1 MRWFKH
7 MTNSIDDEKISKLVD
22 ECGLEGYGFFWRV
35 LEMIAAQVDDDGKNY
50 CSYSKRAWCN
60 KLAINHQTWSKLIA
74 SCEQAG
80 LFEVSYSEQEGSKPR
95 ARSEQGASK
104 KGASEEQEGS
114 KKGASQHQII
124 TVKSPN
130 ILKYRDEWSRKK
142 AKNSGVSP
150 EKLRSDSGPSRARV
164 PDTDTETETE
174 TDIKDN
180 PHPFA
185 NEGETCG
192 FSPDPSCEL
201 GEPDGKVPPPAGE
214 NPEMRKTRRRAQEQR
229 RSAGSCIA
237 DLRAAM
243 ETYTVNAELR
253 QALEGFR
260 VMRERLRKP
269 LTARAF
275 QLTCAELD
283 KLAGNDEALK
293 VKILDQSV
301 QRGWQGVFA
310 LKSDA
315 GMQQEDRWAGAI

>member
-60 KLAINHQTWSKLIA
+60 KLAIKHQTWSKLIA
-74 SCEQAG
+74 SCDQAG
-80 LFEVSYSEQEGSKPR
+80 LFEVSDDGQM
-95 ARSEQGASK
+95 
-104 KGASEEQEGS
+104 
-114 KKGASQHQII
+114 I
-124 TVKSPN
+124 TLKSPN
-130 ILKYRDEWSRKK
+130 ILKYRDEYSKKKGRK
-142 AKNSGVSP
+142 SGQCP
-150 EKLRSDSGPSRARV
+150 DNIRTDSGPSRARV
-164 PDTDTETETE
+164 PDTETETETE

-201 GEPDGKVPPPAGE
+201 GEPDGEVPPPAGE

-229 RSAGSCIA
+229 RSAGSSIA

>member
-74 SCEQAG
+74 SCEQSG

-95 ARSEQGASK
+95 AKS
-104 KGASEEQEGS
+104 EQEGS

-164 PDTDTETETE
+164 PDTDTDTDTE

-185 NEGETCG
+185 NVGETCG

-201 GEPDGKVPPPAGE
+201 GKPDGEVPPPAGE

-229 RSAGSCIA
+229 RSAGSSIA

>member
-80 LFEVSYSEQEGSKPR
+80 LFEVSYSEQEGSK
-95 ARSEQGASK
+95 
-104 KGASEEQEGS
+104 
-114 KKGASQHQII
+114 KGASQHQII

-142 AKNSGVSP
+142 AKNSGMSP

-164 PDTDTETETE
+164 PDTDTETET
-174 TDIKDN
+174 DIKDN

-192 FSPDPSCEL
+192 FSPNPSCEL

>member
-80 LFEVSYSEQEGSKPR
+80 LFEVSYSEQEGSKRR
-95 ARSEQGASK
+95 AKSEQEGSK
-104 KGASEEQEGS
+104 KGASEEQGAS
-114 KKGASQHQII
+114 KKEASQHQII

-130 ILKYRDEWSRKK
+130 ILKYRDEYSKKKGRK
-142 AKNSGVSP
+142 SGQCP
-150 EKLRSDSGPSRARV
+150 DNILTDSGPSRARV
-164 PDTDTETETE
+164 PDTDTETE

-201 GEPDGKVPPPAGE
+201 SEPDGEVPPPAGE
-214 NPEMRKTRRRAQEQR
+214 NPEMRKTRRRVQEQR
-229 RSAGSCIA
+229 RSAGSSIA